1 MEMIVP
7 IAITASARY
16 QFARGRA
23 ALALPAM
30 LASITPKSEEQIP

>member
-7 IAITASARY
+7 IAITVSARY

-23 ALALPAM
+23 VSASLAK
-30 LASITPKSEEQIP
+30 LASITPKFEEQTP